1 LVGATGTE
9 FEENEEMSFNKII
22 AAGLAALGLAVTG
35 SAGAQGGY
43 GALSAFDWEIQQGDS
58 PKIESTGIRA
68 TGGYMFNDAFGFEGH
83 VGVGGTDDIEYPGGM
98 NAPEDAEAELNK
110 LLGVFAKV
118 NLPLP
123 LALVDA
129 NVFGLAGYSVGKVEV
144 LAETT
149 TDTFYENSFSY
160 GVGADVA
167 LIPDRLYLTA
177 DYIDYISRTG
187 TEASAASVG
196 LRLSFSGN

>member
-1 LVGATGTE
+1 
-9 FEENEEMSFNKII
+9 
-22 AAGLAALGLAVTG
+22 
-35 SAGAQGGY
+35 
-43 GALSAFDWEIQQGDS
+43 
-58 PKIESTGIRA
+58 
-68 TGGYMFNDAFGFEGH
+68 
-83 VGVGGTDDIEYPGGM
+83 
-98 NAPEDAEAELNK
+98 
-110 LLGVFAKV
+110 V

-129 NVFGLAGYSVGKVEV
+129 NVYGLAGYSVGKVEI

-149 TDTFYENSFSY
+149 TDTLYENSFSY

-196 LRLSFSGN
+196 LRLSFSGQ

>member
-1 LVGATGTE
+1 
-9 FEENEEMSFNKII
+9 MSFNKTI

-35 SAGAQGGY
+35 SASAQGGY
-43 GALSAFDWEIQQGDS
+43 GALSVLDWEVQQGDS
-58 PKIESTGIRA
+58 PKIESTGVRA
-68 TGGYMFNDAFGFEGH
+68 TGGYMLNDAFGIEAH
-83 VGVGGTDDIEYPGGM
+83 VGVGGTDELEYAG
-98 NAPEDAEAELNK
+98 EEAEAELNK
-110 LLGVFAKV
+110 LLGIFAKL

-123 LALVDA
+123 LPLVDA

-149 TDTFYENSFSY
+149 TATFYENSFSY

-187 TEASAASVG
+187 VDSSAASLG
-196 LRLSFSGN
+196 LRLSFSGQ